1 MDAALLLLL
10 FSEAPL
16 HLSKSLK
23 RHGGMC
29 HAQEVFHEHHAAC
42 LDTLSASIHMQ
53 PLQIPAWRL
62 QKM

>member
-1 MDAALLLLL
+1 LL